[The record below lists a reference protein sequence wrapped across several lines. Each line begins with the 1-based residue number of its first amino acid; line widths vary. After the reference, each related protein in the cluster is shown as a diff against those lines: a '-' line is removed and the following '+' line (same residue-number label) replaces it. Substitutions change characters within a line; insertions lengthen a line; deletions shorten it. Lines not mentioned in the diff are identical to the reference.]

1 MILNKDEVT
10 NFLPHREPFLFV
22 DEIEK
27 VIIPDGVVKPEGR
40 LLTPKEIVGSKVI
53 GYFRVRENLEILK
66 GHFPG
71 QPIFPG
77 VTQIE
82 MTAQIAAFLSLAII
96 PRDEYRNYT
105 IDTKLVSVDR
115 ARFRKEA
122 LPPERLKVEATLVK
136 SRGCF
141 NQYEAKAF
149 NDNND
154 LISECAFMASVEIID
169 NSAKS

>member
-10 NFLPHREPFLFV
+10 NFLPHREPFLFA
-22 DEIEK
+22 DEIEQ
-27 VIIPDGVVKPEGR
+27 VIIPDGVVRPEGR
-40 LLTPKEIVGSKVI
+40 LLTPKEILGSKVI
-53 GYFRVRENLEILK
+53 GYFRVRENLEVLK

-77 VTQIE
+77 VLQIE
-82 MTAQIAAFLSLAII
+82 MTAQISAFLALAII
-96 PRDEYRNYT
+96 PKDEYKKYS

-122 LPPERLKVEATLVK
+122 LPPERLRVESILVK

-141 NQYEAKAF
+141 NQYETKAF
-149 NDNND
+149 NEKNE
-154 LISECAFMASVEIID
+154 LISECAFMASVEIIEKNP
-169 NSAKS
+169 NS